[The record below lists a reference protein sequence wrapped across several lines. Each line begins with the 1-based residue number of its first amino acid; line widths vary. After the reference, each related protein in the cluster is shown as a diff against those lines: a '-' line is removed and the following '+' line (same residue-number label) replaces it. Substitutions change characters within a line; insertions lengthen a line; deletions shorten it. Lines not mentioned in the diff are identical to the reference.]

1 MSFSSINQTKKNM
14 KKVAVLF
21 AVLQCVVNIQAWAA
35 IDAPAT
41 SGISDKQFFI
51 ENKGQWPQDV
61 LYLTQIGGL
70 DAWIT
75 QKGIVYD
82 FYQLNPTVQNLFA
95 PTPEK
100 QSPEYARKGHV
111 IRWTFNGSNEKPGTE
126 GIGRKTAYYNYFIGA
141 DPSGWASNVGLF
153 EEVIVKNVYTGIDA
167 RYYFDNKNIRYDYIV
182 HPGADVG
189 AIRLTASGT
198 ESIRVDANGDL
209 KTRTCLGEV
218 TQGKLFAY
226 QIRNGS
232 TQEVSCDFTLSGNT
246 LGFAIGEYDNQQ
258 VLIIDPLIW
267 GTYIGGTS
275 EEGASGLARDGSDNL
290 YVTGS
295 VYSTTY
301 PTTVGAYDLTQ
312 NGSQDAYVTKL
323 NASGTALI
331 YSTFLGG
338 SGTGLEQGYAITVD
352 ANGNAYV
359 TGNIG
364 SGDFP
369 TTPGAFDVSANG
381 TDVFVTKL
389 NATGTALVYS
399 TFMGGNG
406 QDFGLAIA
414 IDATGNAYVTGYTN
428 SGNFPVTVGVYDPTF
443 SSSTFTQDVF
453 VSKLNATASVLIFS
467 TYLGGYGSDY
477 GNGIAVDASGNVYVT
492 GSCSSAFPL
501 FPTTS
506 GAFDQTQGGGD
517 DVYVA
522 KLNSTATT
530 LVFSTYIG
538 GTTNDAGTSIAVDSN
553 GDTYIGGYTAS
564 VTFPITIGVFDQVH
578 NGGIRDAFV
587 TKLNAAGSTLLY
599 STFVGGTGDDRATS
613 IGINSAGN
621 VYLCGITT
629 SVDMPTTSGSFDQTS
644 NGGWDG
650 FVAQLSPTFSALGY
664 GSYYGGTGNDYINA
678 LQTDA
683 SGSIYIAGGVAS
695 TDVPTTIGAYDVTY
709 NGGTYDVAVAK
720 FCTPPTI
727 SITATTPLCAGQ
739 TLNLSTNS
747 GASYT
752 WSGPNSFSS
761 SLQSPSIP
769 NVTTANS
776 GTYSVIVNTSGGCS
790 GTASLV
796 VTVNSAPVATAS
808 STSPVCAGQT
818 LSLTSG
824 GGASY
829 SWSGPNGF
837 TSPLQNPTISSVST
851 AASGTYSVIVTGA
864 SGCTSTGT
872 VSVVINSAPVAT
884 ASSNAPVCEGQAVNL
899 SAGGGVSYLWSG
911 PNSFSSPVQNPSLS
925 NVTSAQAGTYSVTVT
940 NANGCT
946 NVATVAVNINV
957 LPVVTVGSNSP
968 VCVGQALNLVSGGGS
983 SYAWSG
989 PVSFSASQQNTSI
1002 SNTVLTNA
1010 GAYTVVVT
1018 DANGCSNSGS
1028 TSVVIN
1034 SLPAVIISSNSP
1046 VCVGQPVNLTSGGGT
1061 VYTWVGPNTFS
1072 STQQNPIISNSTVS
1086 DAGTY
1091 SVTVTDGNGC
1101 IDSAVVTV
1109 ALNALPNA
1117 TASSNSPVCEGQP
1130 INFTSAGGTTYS
1142 WSGPGSFSTPQQ
1154 NPVISNS
1161 TFADAGTYT
1170 VAVTDINGCSNTAT
1184 VSVVVNGVFVNISS
1198 NSPVCD
1204 GSALM
1209 LTSSAGGG
1217 ITYSWSGPDN
1227 FTSTLQNP
1235 GISNVNSNGTGV
1247 YTVTVT
1253 ATNGCSDTASVNVQ
1267 VNTVNAGA
1275 TANGAVLTAT
1285 AVGATYQW
1293 IDCVTLTPIANETGQ
1308 TFTPSQN
1315 GQYAVVVTENGCTDT
1330 SACLVVISAGIN
1342 DQAASGNVVIYPN
1355 PADNEL
1361 FVLSGLQVKQ
1371 LVIYS
1376 ATGTVVMNQQTSA
1389 TTVNVSGLAAGI
1401 YFIDIETDNGITRH
1415 RFIKN

>member
-1 MSFSSINQTKKNM
+1 M

-41 SGISDKQFFI
+41 SGKSDKQFFI

-82 FYQLNPTVQNLFA
+82 FYQLTSTVQNSFA

-100 QSPEYARKGHV
+100 QSPEYTRKGHV
-111 IRWTFNGSNEKPGTE
+111 IRWTFDGSNEKQGSE

-141 DPSGWASNVGLF
+141 DPSAWASNVGLF

-198 ESIRVDANGDL
+198 ESIRVDAKGDM
-209 KTRTCLGEV
+209 KTLTCLGEV

-226 QIRNGS
+226 QIHNGS
-232 TQEVSCDFTLSGNT
+232 KQEVSCDFTLSGTT
-246 LGFAIGEYDNQQ
+246 LGFAIGEYDNHQI
-258 VLIIDPLIW
+258 LIIDPLIW
-267 GTYIGGTS
+267 GTYIGGAL

-338 SGTGLEQGYAITVD
+338 SGGGVEQGYAITVD
-352 ANGNAYV
+352 ASGNAYV

-364 SGDFP
+364 SADFP

-428 SGNFPVTVGVYDPTF
+428 SANFPVTVGVYDPSF
-443 SSSTFTQDVF
+443 SSSTLTQDVF
-453 VSKLNATASVLIFS
+453 VSKLNATASALIFS

-492 GSCSSAFPL
+492 GSCSGAFPL

-538 GTTNDAGTSIAVDSN
+538 GTTNDAGTGIAVDINS
-553 GDTYIGGYTAS
+553 DIYIGGYSAS
-564 VTFPITIGVFDQVH
+564 TNFPVTIGAFDQTH
-578 NGGIRDAFV
+578 NAGVNDAFV
-587 TKLNAAGSTLLY
+587 TKLNAAGSALLY
-599 STFVGGTGDDRATS
+599 STFVGGSGEDRATS
-613 IGINSAGN
+613 ISINSSGV
-621 VYLCGITT
+621 VYFCGVSFSTNLP
-629 SVDMPTTSGSFDQTS
+629 VTSGSFDQTS
-644 NGGWDG
+644 NGGLDG
-650 FVAQLSPTFSALGY
+650 FVAQLNATGSALGY
-664 GSYYGGTGNDYINA
+664 CSYFGGTGNDFLNA
-678 LQTDA
+678 LQIDA
-683 SGSIYIAGGVAS
+683 SGSIYITGGVAS
-695 TDVPTTIGAYDVTY
+695 SDIPTTVGAYDLTY

-720 FCTPPTI
+720 FCTPPAI
-727 SITATTPLCAGQ
+727 IITANSPVCAGQ
-739 TLNLSTNS
+739 TLSLSTNS
-747 GASYT
+747 GTSYT

-761 SLQSPSIP
+761 NIQSPIIS
-769 NVTTANS
+769 NVTPANA
-776 GTYSVIVNTSGGCS
+776 GTYSVTVASSGGCS
-790 GTASLV
+790 GTATLTV
-796 VTVNSAPVATAS
+796 VVNSVPVATAS

-818 LSLTSG
+818 LFLTSG

-837 TSPLQNPTISSVST
+837 TSALQNPTISSVST

-884 ASSNAPVCEGQAVNL
+884 ASSNAPVCEGQSFTL
-899 SAGGGVSYLWSG
+899 SASGGVSYLWNG
-911 PNSFSSPVQNPSLS
+911 PNSFSSTLQNPA
-925 NVTSAQAGTYSVTVT
+925 VTNATSSQAGTYSVTVT
-940 NANGCT
+940 GANGCT
-946 NVATVAVNINV
+946 SSTTVNVSINA
-957 LPVVTVGSNSP
+957 LPVVSASSNSP
-968 VCVGQALNLVSGGGS
+968 VCVGQTLNLVSGGGT
-983 SYAWSG
+983 SYTWSG

-1046 VCVGQPVNLTSGGGT
+1046 VCVGQPVNLTSGGGA

-1217 ITYSWSGPDN
+1217 ITYSWSGPNN

-1253 ATNGCSDTASVNVQ
+1253 ATNGCSDMASVNVL
-1267 VNTVNAGA
+1267 VNTVNATA
-1275 TANGAVLTAT
+1275 TINGAVLSAT
-1285 AVGATYQW
+1285 AGGAVYQW
-1293 IDCVTLTPIANETGQ
+1293 VDCATFTPINNATNQ
-1308 TFTPSQN
+1308 TFIPSQN
-1315 GQYAVVVTENGCTDT
+1315 GQYAVIVTENGCTDT
-1330 SACLVVISAGIN
+1330 SACLTVVSAGVT
-1342 DQAASGNVVIYPN
+1342 GNSVSNEVVIYPT
-1355 PADNEL
+1355 PVFNEL
-1361 FVLSGLQVKQ
+1361 HVFTGLQVKQ
-1371 LVIYS
+1371 LMVYS
-1376 ATGTVVMNQQTSA
+1376 ATGAIVINQQYSG
-1389 TTVNVSGLAAGI
+1389 TTVDVAGLAAGV
-1401 YFIDIETDNGITRH
+1401 YFIQIETEEGTTRH